1 MKYGKKIETYSLC
14 HGRWDTNSPKRMNNP
29 LRAEQY
35 DFTTRIPQ
43 YRSRMNVNFGGGWR
57 QIHRFFESRIGQ
69 QWNKVWAEFCGKA
82 SVWWMPRDTIGNGY
96 SYAMICTNAY
106 IQGGVVCG
114 FNPYSGAQP
123 LDFNRGALFVH
134 PRTGQLCGAKTHARK
149 QKRALRKDWQS
160 APIQS

>member
-1 MKYGKKIETYSLC
+1 MNYGKKIETYSC
-14 HGRWDTNSPKRMNNP
+14 RSDRGKWNEPRRMRNP
-29 LRAEQY
+29 RRAEEY
-35 DFTTRIPQ
+35 DFTTTVPRAKSHWSIN
-43 YRSRMNVNFGGGWR
+43 YGAGWR

-123 LDFNRGALFVH
+123 LDFDRGALFVH